1 MQGAL
6 NHSDGSTRTSP
17 IQRASSGEKSKSA
30 GISAAEATLTK
41 NTPASSGF
49 CFSSFGARAVMRLM
63 ARGSPDVRGVMA
75 SMCTPCASSA
85 MPMISAPKSRESIT
99 RIKSPKARTTALTP
113 VRNTV
118 CFFAPTAFIAFAST
132 EQGMRRCAGA

>member
-30 GISAAEATLTK
+30 GISVAEATLTK

-49 CFSSFGARAVMRLM
+49 CFSSFGRT
-63 ARGSPDVRGVMA
+63 RGHAADG
-75 SMCTPCASSA
+75 
-85 MPMISAPKSRESIT
+85 
-99 RIKSPKARTTALTP
+99 
-113 VRNTV
+113 
-118 CFFAPTAFIAFAST
+118 
-132 EQGMRRCAGA
+132 QGQP